1 MYNVEFHRGTYGTGR
16 SPLQREASAD
26 LTVDAVL
33 ASAKLRA
40 MDLGADNIVII
51 NDVGAV
57 VGVFSTFGS
66 DMD

>member
-1 MYNVEFHRGTYGTGR
+1 MSEAPIYNVEFHRGTYGTGR

-51 NDVGAV
+51 
-57 VGVFSTFGS
+57 
-66 DMD
+66 M